1 MQSVRGAWG
10 LDKPGSGQAQPMA
23 NPFADNPFTKAFQE
37 MLAGNF
43 GQPGTGKP
51 GANPYA
57 EALNGIFD
65 SGLEVQK
72 AYQKN
77 MESIFDTYFKGEAPE
92 DSAAPRTEKHTSELP

>member
-10 LDKPGSGQAQPMA
+10 LDKPGSGQAQPLA

-43 GQPGTGKP
+43 GQPGTGKT

-57 EALNGIFD
+57 AALNGMFD

-77 MESIFDTYFKGEAPE
+77 MESIFDTYFKRSEE
-92 DSAAPRTEKHTSELP
+92 NTSEIQSIMRNSY